1 LSCKVYFCVR
11 STLSAHLLAARAL
24 LLLPG
29 WQGADEYGRT
39 CFKRA
44 LYTHGTGDSICAH
57 EPHAV
62 SGGSGTQCSW
72 GRAQSG
78 WSNSRGHTTC
88 GTPSARAAA
97 TVPAPPWLT
106 CRAQGQL
113 DALRRLPTSPYNRP
127 SALWTGG
134 SGTGHAPS
142 ALQHSQTSTHCL
154 GIGSLPSNHNPG
166 QRALR
171 ARPCCC
177 DARGAGAHQ
186 RRTARQEPAVRHR
199 GAHGRQDRRAA
210 ARVLARRR
218 RGARSFPQRLAA
230 ACRPRGR
237 LRRALR
243 RMCRARQPQSARAWC
258 SSPVR

>member
-142 ALQHSQTSTHCL
+142 ALQHSRTSTHCL
-154 GIGSLPSNHNPG
+154 GIGSLPSNPIQDRAPCEPG
-166 QRALR
+166 RAAVMHGER
-171 ARPCCC
+171 ARTSAAQRGRSQPCGT
-177 DARGAGAHQ
+177 GA
-186 RRTARQEPAVRHR
+186 RTAVRTGGPPRASSPA
-199 GAHGRQDRRAA
+199 AAA
-210 ARVLARRR
+210 AR
-218 RGARSFPQRLAA
+218 AA
-230 ACRPRGR
+230 SHSGS
-237 LRRALR
+237 
-243 RMCRARQPQSARAWC
+243 QPPAARAA
-258 SSPVR
+258 V